1 MTARKDLRI
10 SSLHVNGSQFYSP
23 CFHFGIHHPF
33 RQDHDHIIG
42 EFQFHQMYNN
52 FGKSLLSI
60 LDPGVKETKLLT
72 PKCKLLIVYVGLA
85 DSQSGSMDSHP
96 GLITLHP

>member
-42 EFQFHQMYNN
+42 EFQFHQMYND
-52 FGKSLLSI
+52 FGKKFVEHL
-60 LDPGVKETKLLT
+60 GVKETKLLT
-72 PKCKLLIVYVGLA
+72 PKCELLIVYVSLA
-85 DSQSGSMDSHP
+85 DSQSGSMDSRP
-96 GLITLHP
+96 GIIYVTSMR